1 MKLPRPH
8 FLIVVAAS
16 LVGAFFARQLITGE
30 PGCDAEFLN
39 DRELS
44 LTFGGIEAVG
54 IPPNREFQFRFAVDG
69 HLSGIFPGG
78 VQSLKTAR
86 WGIDTVAEPGR
97 WAVSNMR
104 LCLMWDRINPGA
116 SDCYRVRLCDDYF
129 QAVNDTGRE
138 LFFRLI

>member
-1 MKLPRPH
+1 M
-8 FLIVVAAS
+8 VVAAS
-16 LVGAFFARQLITGE
+16 LAAAFFARQLITGDT
-30 PGCDAEFLN
+30 GCDAEFLN

-44 LTFGGIEAVG
+44 EAFGGFEAVG
-54 IPPNREFQFRFAVDG
+54 IPPNRQFKFRFAADG
-69 HLSGIFPGG
+69 RLSGIFPGG

-97 WAVSNMR
+97 WAVSDTR

-116 SDCYRVRLCDDYF
+116 NDCYRVRLCDNHF
-129 QAVNDTGRE
+129 RAVNDTGRE